1 MPDMKQILFTSRPLD
16 RIKTDIA
23 IIPVFEDVRPLRGAA
38 GIVDWRLGG
47 FISHLIKENRFHGEF
62 EEVLLMPT
70 KHRLLARQLIL
81 FGVGPQQG
89 FSEYLL
95 PAVYRRMLNLIAN
108 KRDTKFSFC
117 LSDLIQEKFEWRNA
131 VRKFVSKMF
140 DYDVDFQITLSEEL
154 SLIQEAKRRHM
165 DFGLP
170 LRTLYEVDEDLV
182 TAA

>member
-1 MPDMKQILFTSRPLD
+1 MKQIVFTSRPLD

-23 IIPVFEDVRPLRGAA
+23 IVPIFEDVRPLRGAA
-38 GIVDWRLGG
+38 GLVDWRMNGYL
-47 FISHLIKENRFHGEF
+47 SRLIRENRFKGEF
-62 EEVLLMPT
+62 EELLLMPAG
-70 KHRLLARQLIL
+70 KRLQARQLIL
-81 FGVGPQQG
+81 FGVGPQEG

-95 PAVYRRMLNLIAN
+95 PAVYRRMLNMIAG
-108 KRDTKFSFC
+108 KRDIHFCFC

-140 DYDVDFQITLSEEL
+140 DYDIDFQITLCEDH
-154 SLIQEAKRRHM
+154 SLIQEARRRHM

-170 LRTLYEVDEDLV
+170 LKTFYEVNEELV